1 MVTMLMTP
9 PPRHASRAHRAR
21 DPERTRGRI
30 LSAALREFAA
40 KGFAGARVARIA
52 RRARVNKRMLYH
64 YFGNKDDLFR
74 EILGRKLGERM
85 AWATAAPDRPADG
98 LAYWFDIASR
108 DTDWVR
114 LMQWEA
120 LEAGGGAVSREA
132 ERERASHWAI
142 DEVRARQA
150 RGLLDPELDPAQ
162 TLLSMVALTT
172 FPVAFPQITRLVTG
186 LEPADPAFRKQ
197 HTDFLRRFAE
207 RLRPAPGEAGIVES
221 PPEGA
226 VHA

>member
-1 MVTMLMTP
+1 MLTA
-9 PPRHASRAHRAR
+9 PRHASRSSLR

-30 LSAALREFAA
+30 LSAAALREFAA

-74 EILGRKLGERM
+74 EILSRKLGERM
-85 AWATAAPDRPADG
+85 AWASAAPEDPSEG
-98 LAYWFDIASR
+98 LAYWSQMASR

-120 LEAGGGAVSREA
+120 LEASSGVLSREA
-132 ERERASHWAI
+132 EREQASGWAL
-142 DEVRARQA
+142 DQVRARHA
-150 RGLLDPELDPAQ
+150 AGLLADDLDAAP

-186 LEPADPAFRKQ
+186 LAPADPQFQKQ
-197 HTDFLRRFAE
+197 HADFLRHFAR
-207 RLRPAPGEAGIVES
+207 RLGPVAHQES
-221 PPEGA
+221 TLNA
-226 VHA
+226 